1 MAFYVIDRLEGRIAV
16 IVGDDGRTFDV
27 PKGRLPPGSREGMVL
42 RLETEGGRAP
52 DWSRAVIDDAERAR
66 RVQRAR
72 EMLRNLEESDP
83 GGDITL

>member
-27 PKGRLPPGSREGMVL
+27 PKRRLPPGSREGIVL
-42 RLETEGGRAP
+42 RLETGGDQAP
-52 DWSRAVIDDAERAR
+52 DWSRAVIDDAERTR
-66 RVQRAR
+66 RVEQAR
-72 EMLRNLEESDP
+72 QLLRRLENSDP